1 MQNNEQSLLLTHR
14 ENYNVPKG
22 QEQTVHCKIAKLD
35 ANGNFLEGVRLVH
48 FGLKKFETTI
58 KDNLETMGY
67 TVEILHHPMGKYS
80 NSVIKSKDVEI
91 KVKDAEIEALKA
103 ELEAKDNSKEM
114 AAKDAE
120 IAALRKALAEAQKKG
135 AESKDESKDNT
146 EGESKEDAK
155 PAEGTEE
162 KKKGGRPRKEE

>member
-35 ANGNFLEGVRLVH
+35 SNGNFLESVRLVR

-135 AESKDESKDNT
+135 AESKDESK
-146 EGESKEDAK
+146 EDAK